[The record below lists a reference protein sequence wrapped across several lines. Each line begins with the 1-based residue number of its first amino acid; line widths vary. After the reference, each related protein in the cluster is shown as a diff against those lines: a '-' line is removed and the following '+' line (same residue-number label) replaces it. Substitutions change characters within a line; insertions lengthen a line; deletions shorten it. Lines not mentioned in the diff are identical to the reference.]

1 MKALNNMLTY
11 VSCLLFS
18 VSTALYILFFF
29 THMVFAFITPSS
41 AEKCERSEFF
51 PVQLLV
57 RIILSILKDPLFH
70 LFFFY
75 SSRVL
80 LQYLR

>member
-29 THMVFAFITPSS
+29 TLMVFAFITPSS
-41 AEKCERSEFF
+41 PGENREAVFGRVEHRVMRFTGHIASRFWIFLALDTLSE
-51 PVQLLV
+51 L
-57 RIILSILKDPLFH
+57 
-70 LFFFY
+70 
-75 SSRVL
+75 
-80 LQYLR
+80 